1 MSSPAVVSSAGASLA
16 ADHGTFKLNATYL
29 AELDIAWQKVN
40 NHPVFQGLA
49 KLSIPPIGM
58 EGLDVAKFNDNIVTH
73 GTHTCG
79 GNLFWADIFF
89 TGTPGVPINRRGV
102 SPPMFLKHV
111 RPTFLYATIA
121 NTNACTCLHARPKVE
136 YYMDYFFGKPT
147 TGIRFPSAVIIGV
160 TADLSPANVAN
171 LGHLKA
177 ISPEEPR
184 HALVFAIA
192 RDIDN
197 GMSDE
202 QLMPWKVLSTSA
214 VIEFRPVENDD
225 DIFWSATNAR
235 ESLGAQY
242 EVAYFSS
249 VPPPQ
254 SLLAMSPCLQT
265 R

>member
-1 MSSPAVVSSAGASLA
+1 
-16 ADHGTFKLNATYL
+16 
-29 AELDIAWQKVN
+29 
-40 NHPVFQGLA
+40 
-49 KLSIPPIGM
+49 
-58 EGLDVAKFNDNIVTH
+58 
-73 GTHTCG
+73 
-79 GNLFWADIFF
+79 
-89 TGTPGVPINRRGV
+89 
-102 SPPMFLKHV
+102 
-111 RPTFLYATIA
+111 
-121 NTNACTCLHARPKVE
+121 
-136 YYMDYFFGKPT
+136 MDYFFGKPT
-147 TGIRFPSAVIIGV
+147 TGIRFPSAVMIGV

-171 LGHLKA
+171 MGHLKA
-177 ISPEEPR
+177 ISPR

-225 DIFWSATNAR
+225 DIFWSATSAR

-254 SLLAMSPCLQT
+254 SFLAMSPCLQT

>member
-1 MSSPAVVSSAGASLA
+1 
-16 ADHGTFKLNATYL
+16 
-29 AELDIAWQKVN
+29 
-40 NHPVFQGLA
+40 
-49 KLSIPPIGM
+49 
-58 EGLDVAKFNDNIVTH
+58 
-73 GTHTCG
+73 
-79 GNLFWADIFF
+79 
-89 TGTPGVPINRRGV
+89 
-102 SPPMFLKHV
+102 
-111 RPTFLYATIA
+111 
-121 NTNACTCLHARPKVE
+121 
-136 YYMDYFFGKPT
+136 MDYFFGKPT
-147 TGIRFPSAVIIGV
+147 TGIRFTSTVIIGV
-160 TADLSPANVAN
+160 TADLSPDNVAN

-214 VIEFRPVENDD
+214 VIEFRPVESD
-225 DIFWSATNAR
+225 DICWSATNAR
-235 ESLGAQY
+235 ESLGAQC

-254 SLLAMSPCLQT
+254 SFLAMSPCLQT